1 LIFTIY
7 AGFTYGSED
16 PLNSRWH
23 GVQLTSF
30 TFKTTEGELLN
41 FENLRGQRVIV
52 AYWASW
58 CAPCVSKIPHLNSLN
73 RNSKVTVLGVSSEGM
88 NTIKYARNK
97 YSIQYAV
104 GRLEKSA
111 EPFSEVTRLPTLF
124 FIDTRGVI
132 QNVKVGFLEYSD
144 LKKLALNIDYKDEI
158 RTQPRELFN
167 GVNLIRDFWGTIF
180 KGFRYEI

>member
-1 LIFTIY
+1 
-7 AGFTYGSED
+7 
-16 PLNSRWH
+16 
-23 GVQLTSF
+23 
-30 TFKTTEGELLN
+30 
-41 FENLRGQRVIV
+41 
-52 AYWASW
+52 
-58 CAPCVSKIPHLNSLN
+58 
-73 RNSKVTVLGVSSEGM
+73 M
-88 NTIKYARNK
+88 
-97 YSIQYAV
+97 
-104 GRLEKSA
+104 
-111 EPFSEVTRLPTLF
+111 TRLPTLF